1 MQNHIT
7 VLVAYMYG
15 QGVEREMTKATY
27 YYELAAI
34 MGSAIAW

>member
-1 MQNHIT
+1 MQIYSQYDC
-7 VLVAYMYG
+7 VYEYG
-15 QGVEREMTKATY
+15 QGVERDMTKATY